1 MKLLNPYISYIGSIK
16 PDICE
21 KIISLGLSKIETDK
35 KKGIKTTATTINDK
49 QKKISDS
56 ERNKVLENV
65 IASDKMQEEI
75 KKAGSELDKSY
86 IRDSE
91 ICWLKDKFIYDI
103 FLPLIGDANKKAG
116 WNWHI
121 DTAETF
127 QFTVYHGR
135 IENGGFY
142 GWHSDGFSD
151 FNNTFMPAM
160 KINDSPL
167 RFKPPKKN
175 TKGLIVTDDKSQPE
189 PDMSAEDLP
198 LKKDRS
204 GLLHPLFTEDKKKW
218 GKVRK
223 ISMTVNLTDPK
234 NYDGG
239 NLKFDLG
246 PYTKKDRFKIC
257 DDIRPQGSAI
267 VFPSFTYHCITPVTK
282 GTRYSLVLWCLGK
295 PWQ

>member
-21 KIISLGLSKIETDK
+21 KIISLGLAKIEINK
-35 KKGIKTTATTINDK
+35 NKRIKTTATTLNDK
-49 QKKISDS
+49 QKKINDS

-65 IASDKMQEEI
+65 MASDKTQDDI
-75 KKAGSELDKSY
+75 KKKGYELDKFY

-103 FLPLIGDANKKAG
+103 FLPLISDANKKAG

-151 FNNTFMPAM
+151 FNNTYMPAM

-175 TKGLIVTDDKSQPE
+175 VKGVIVKDDKSQPE

-198 LKKDRS
+198 LKKDKS
-204 GLLHPLFTEDKKKW
+204 SLLHPLFTEDKKKW

-223 ISMTVNLTDPK
+223 ISMTVNLTDPN

-246 PYTKKDRFKIC
+246 PHIKKDRFKVC

-267 VFPSFTYHCITPVTK
+267 VFPSFTYHCVTPVTK

>member
-1 MKLLNPYISYIGSIK
+1 MKLLNPYINYIESIK

-21 KIISLGLSKIETDK
+21 KIISLGLSKIEAEK
-35 KKGIKTTATTINDK
+35 KKGIKTTATTLNDK
-49 QKKISDS
+49 QKKINES
-56 ERNKVLENV
+56 ERNKVLENE
-65 IASDKMQEEI
+65 IASDKTQEDL
-75 KKAGSELDKSY
+75 KKEGYKLDKFY

-103 FLPLIGDANKKAG
+103 FLPLISDANKKAG
-116 WNWHI
+116 WNWQI
-121 DTAETF
+121 DTAEAF

-135 IENGGFY
+135 KENGGFY
-142 GWHSDGFSD
+142 GWHHDGFSD
-151 FNNTFMPAM
+151 FYNTFKPAM
-160 KINDSPL
+160 KISDSPL

-175 TKGLIVTDDKSQPE
+175 IKGIIVTDNKKQPE
-189 PDMSAEDLP
+189 PDMIAKDLP
-198 LKKDRS
+198 LKIDRT
-204 GLLHPLFTEDKKKW
+204 GLLDPLFTEDIKKW

-223 ISMTVNLTDPK
+223 ISMTVNLADPK

-246 PYTKKDRFKIC
+246 PHTDEDRFKVC

-267 VFPSFTYHCITPVTK
+267 VFPSFTYHCVTPVTK

>member
-1 MKLLNPYISYIGSIK
+1 
-16 PDICE
+16 
-21 KIISLGLSKIETDK
+21 
-35 KKGIKTTATTINDK
+35 
-49 QKKISDS
+49 
-56 ERNKVLENV
+56 
-65 IASDKMQEEI
+65 MQEEI
-75 KKAGSELDKSY
+75 KKEGSELDKFY

-103 FLPLIGDANKKAG
+103 FLPLISDANKKAG

-135 IENGGFY
+135 KENGGFY

-151 FNNTFMPAM
+151 FNNTYKPAM

-175 TKGLIVTDDKSQPE
+175 INGLIVTDDKSQPE

-204 GLLHPLFTEDKKKW
+204 SLLHPLFTEDKKKW

-246 PYTKKDRFKIC
+246 PHTKENRFKIC

-267 VFPSFTYHCITPVTK
+267 VFPSFTYHCVTPVTS